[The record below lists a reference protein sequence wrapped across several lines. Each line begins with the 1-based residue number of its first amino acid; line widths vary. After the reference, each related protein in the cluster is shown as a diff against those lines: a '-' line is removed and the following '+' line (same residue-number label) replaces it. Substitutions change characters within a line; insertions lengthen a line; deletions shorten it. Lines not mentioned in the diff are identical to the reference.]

1 VCEHATHCVAEPTE
15 KVATGDLMSHEY
27 DVILETLNNASG
39 YGRYRRRSAWEQ
51 ISGRYAYQ
59 FRSNE
64 ATVVE

>member
-1 VCEHATHCVAEPTE
+1 
-15 KVATGDLMSHEY
+15 MSHEY